1 MRLEQIAVAECGQRS
16 SGTDAGRG
24 ACLGNRE
31 SRTVSRPFSFVRYLI
46 WARLTVKKTFRVSN
60 SGICIVDGEPNRKAH
75 EQTKGPSGV
84 IWVTQGSD

>member
-1 MRLEQIAVAECGQRS
+1 MDELVRLEQIAVAECGERS

-46 WARLTVKKTFRVSN
+46 WARHSEEDIQSV
-60 SGICIVDGEPNRKAH
+60 
-75 EQTKGPSGV
+75 
-84 IWVTQGSD
+84 